1 MWWVVLA
8 AGWLGLG
15 VLTGL
20 VAAGRDHD
28 RVLWTV
34 LGLVFPGAALL
45 ALLLGYPRSHSAP
58 QRLAP
63 DLEDALRR
71 SRLARALRDAPDTG
85 EDDLVAVTGLPA
97 DRVAGELR
105 TLRLL
110 GLVSRNRDR
119 TWRLTPRAAATLDPD
134 EDR

>member
-8 AGWLGLG
+8 VAWVGLG
-15 VLTGL
+15 VLTGA

-34 LGLVFPGAALL
+34 LGLVFPGAALV
-45 ALLLGYPRSHSAP
+45 ALLLGYPRSHTAP

-63 DLEDALRR
+63 DLHDALRR
-71 SRLARALRDAPDTG
+71 SRVARTLRDRPDQA
-85 EDDLVAVTGLPA
+85 EDDLAAVTGLPA
-97 DRVAGELR
+97 GRVAGELR

-119 TWRLTPRAAATLDPD
+119 TWRLTPRAAAALDADTEP
-134 EDR
+134 

>member
-1 MWWVVLA
+1 MWWLLLA
-8 AGWLGLG
+8 VAWLGVG
-15 VLTGL
+15 ALTGV

-34 LGLVFPGAALL
+34 LGLVFPGAALV
-45 ALLLGYPRSHSAP
+45 ALLLGYPRSHTAP

-63 DLEDALRR
+63 DLHDALRR
-71 SRLARALRDAPDTG
+71 SRVARVLQDRPDLP
-85 EDDLVAVTGLPA
+85 EDDLTAVTGLPA

-105 TLRLL
+105 TLRML

-119 TWRLTPRAAATLDPD
+119 TWRLTPRAAAALD
-134 EDR
+134 EDADR

>member
-1 MWWVVLA
+1 MWWLVLA
-8 AGWLGLG
+8 VAWLGVG
-15 VLTGL
+15 VLTGV

-34 LGLVFPGAALL
+34 LGLVFPGAALV
-45 ALLLGYPRSHSAP
+45 ALLLGYPRSHTAP

-63 DLEDALRR
+63 DLHDALRR
-71 SRLARALRDAPDTG
+71 SRVARVLQDRPDLP
-85 EDDLVAVTGLPA
+85 EADLTAVTGLPA

-105 TLRLL
+105 TLRML

-119 TWRLTPRAAATLDPD
+119 TWRLTPRATAALD
-134 EDR
+134 EDADR